1 MLITTHN
8 MEESE
13 CLSDRIIIMNKG
25 RLIIDGTTVELKNK
39 YGTGYLIT
47 GYKPGTEEMVSF
59 KCKEDELEFSM

>member
-47 GYKPGTEEMVSF
+47 GYRPGSE
-59 KCKEDELEFSM
+59 